1 MDEATANID
10 LVTEE
15 KIQKLINLQF
25 KDFTV
30 ITIAHRL
37 QTIINSDRI
46 LVLGDGKNMEYGSP
60 QELLKDN
67 ESEFTKLVNELK
79 HSEWLNKNI
88 IKCNDKFKLF

>member
-15 KIQKLINLQF
+15 KIQKLINEQF

-37 QTIINSDRI
+37 QTIINSDKI
-46 LVLGDGKNMEYGSP
+46 LVLGEGKNMEYGSP

-67 ESEFTKLVNELK
+67 ESEFTKLV
-79 HSEWLNKNI
+79 
-88 IKCNDKFKLF
+88 